1 VTKQSTWGCI
11 RCRPSQTATVNAA
24 ELLGIADDVGAL
36 QSGMVADVI
45 AVDGDPLKR
54 ISILEDVKF
63 VVKSGRIVKQ

>member
-1 VTKQSTWGCI
+1 MQA
-11 RCRPSQTATVNAA
+11 SQTATVNAA
-24 ELLGIADDVGAL
+24 ELLGIADEAGAL